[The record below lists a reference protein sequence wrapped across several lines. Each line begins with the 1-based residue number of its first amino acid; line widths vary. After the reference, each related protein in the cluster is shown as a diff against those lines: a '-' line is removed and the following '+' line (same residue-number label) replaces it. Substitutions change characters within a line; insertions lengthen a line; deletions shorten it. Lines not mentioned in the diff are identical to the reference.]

1 MTGDEKETVN
11 SDKENSTEKGQ
22 GSGGASGAMEMGMGM
37 GMAKKMMGQM
47 GKGGPSPMAMMQK
60 MMAQMGPGQGQ
71 EGSPQMPP
79 MMQMCMGMCSEMLTA
94 IKRTTD
100 MAAFAT
106 PELHRLFA
114 EWLDTVENEAL
125 QHLKENGETDAAGLA
140 KALSISEESAAY
152 LIAHMTQSGKTKS
165 HVRAAEESA

>member
-1 MTGDEKETVN
+1 MTEDEKDTGKP
-11 SDKENSTEKGQ
+11 DKENSTEKAQ
-22 GSGGASGAMEMGMGM
+22 GSSSASGPMEMGM

-60 MMAQMGPGQGQ
+60 MMAQMGQGQ
-71 EGSPQMPP
+71 ESGAQMPP

-106 PELHRLFA
+106 PELQNLFT
-114 EWLDTVENEAL
+114 EWLETLEEEAL
-125 QHLKENGETDAAGLA
+125 RHLEEGGETDAAGLA
-140 KALSISEESAAY
+140 KAL
-152 LIAHMTQSGKTKS
+152 
-165 HVRAAEESA
+165 